1 MITKNMPLA
10 DIVKV
15 FPKAIEIFNQQRID
29 YCCGGKHS
37 LEEALNEK
45 NLDVDSYVINLNKE
59 LSEYDETQKSRLDQ
73 SRYSLAVDELID
85 VIIQTHHVEERKM
98 LTQLDHLVNKILIVH
113 YEHHKEELLKIHRL
127 FADLKKELEEHFV
140 KEEKVV
146 FPLMIQIQREE
157 TDALKAFEYIKE
169 LEEEHE
175 AAGEIIKELQAVTSD
190 FTPPQDVCPTY
201 IGTYETLKR
210 LVEDIFMHIYY
221 ESSVL
226 FPKVEALVKE
236 VR

>member
-10 DIVKV
+10 EIVKE
-15 FPKAIEIFNQQRID
+15 FPKAIDIFNQERID

-37 LEEALNEK
+37 LEEALIEK
-45 NLDVDSYVINLNKE
+45 NLDVDAYVDKLNKE
-59 LSEYDETQKSRLDQ
+59 LEEYDETQKSRLDQ
-73 SRYSLAVDELID
+73 SRLLLPVDELID
-85 VIIQTHHVEERKM
+85 VIIKTHHTEERVM
-98 LTQLDHLVNKILIVH
+98 LAQLDQLVNKILIVH
-113 YEHHKEELLKIHRL
+113 YEHHSEELLKIHRL

-146 FPLMIQIQREE
+146 FPLMIQIQKKEA
-157 TDALKAFEYIKE
+157 DAGKAFAYIKE
-169 LEEEHE
+169 LENEHE

-190 FTPPQDVCPTY
+190 FTPPKDVCPTY

-226 FPKVEALVKE
+226 FPKVEALVNE
-236 VR
+236 NR